1 MMGKADIAAGPGGAF
16 PGGWAAEDKTV
27 QMVGWMNALN
37 RLMAEKTSVVIA
49 IDGPSGAGKS
59 SLAAWL
65 QTKYEDCAVFHMD
78 DFFLPAFRKTPARLQ
93 TPGGN
98 VDWERFL
105 GEVLL
110 PLMHGEPFAYRP
122 FNCGTGEL
130 ADPVHAAPRKLNVV
144 EGVYSH
150 HPALRE
156 AYDMTVFL
164 SVGRREQ
171 LDRILARNGEAV
183 FKRFADE
190 WIPLED
196 LYFEKM
202 QVREKAEYVLSV

>member
-1 MMGKADIAAGPGGAF
+1 MMDDDS
-16 PGGWAAEDKTV
+16 AERISECMKSLD
-27 QMVGWMNALN
+27 
-37 RLMAEKTSVVIA
+37 RLMAGKASVIIA

-65 QTKYEDCAVFHMD
+65 QTKYDDCAIFHMD
-78 DFFLPAFRKTPARLQ
+78 DFFLPTVKKTTERLQ

-105 GEVLL
+105 SEVLL
-110 PLMHGEPFAYRP
+110 LLKGGKSFEYRP
-122 FNCGTGEL
+122 FNCSTGEL
-130 ADPVHAAPRKLNVV
+130 DDPVFTAPRKLSIV

-150 HPALRE
+150 HPALRK

-164 SVGRREQ
+164 SICRQEQ
-171 LDRILARNGEAV
+171 LNRILERNGEMML
-183 FKRFADE
+183 KRFMRE

-202 QVREKAEYVLSV
+202 EIEEKADMVISV

>member
-1 MMGKADIAAGPGGAF
+1 MEIDRIGQSSKWLDSL
-16 PGGWAAEDKTV
+16 D
-27 QMVGWMNALN
+27 Q
-37 RLMAEKTSVVIA
+37 LMAEKASVIIA
-49 IDGPSGAGKS
+49 LDGPSGAGKS
-59 SLAAWL
+59 SLATWF
-65 QTKYEDCAVFHMD
+65 QKKYDDCAVFHMD
-78 DFFLPAFRKTPARLQ
+78 DFFLPMAKKSRERLQ

-105 GEVLL
+105 SEVLL
-110 PLMHGEPFAYRP
+110 PLKGGKAFSYRP

-130 ADPVHAAPRKLNVV
+130 DDLVFAASRKLNVI

-156 AYDMTVFL
+156 VYDMTFFL
-164 SVGRREQ
+164 SIERQEQ
-171 LDRILARNGEAV
+171 LDRILVRNGEMILN
-183 FKRFADE
+183 RFVKE

-202 QVREKAEYVLSV
+202 GIQEKADYVISV

>member
-1 MMGKADIAAGPGGAF
+1 MWSQRHKRGSQPGGY
-16 PGGWAAEDKTV
+16 AAEDNAG
-27 QMVGWMNALN
+27 QMAEWMSALN
-37 RLMAEKTSVVIA
+37 RLMAEKASVIIA

-59 SLAAWL
+59 SLAGLL
-65 QTKYEDCAVFHMD
+65 QTKYGDCAVFHMD
-78 DFFLPAFRKTPARLQ
+78 DFFLPADKKTPERLQ

-105 GEVLL
+105 REVLL

-130 ADPVHAAPRKLNVV
+130 AEPVRIAPRKLNLV

-156 AYDMTVFL
+156 AYDAAVFL

-171 LDRILARNGEAV
+171 LDRILARNGETMLQ
-183 FKRFADE
+183 RFVEE

-202 QVREKAEYVLSV
+202 EIREKADYIISV